1 MIRTLYYRQQGHTFL
16 VTSVNLLAC
25 NIFPVWPMAF
35 HQVLIK
41 HRKEVSD
48 QTWEAFLDVVDFKS
62 RLQIH
67 GALTDQFRSQLP

>member
-1 MIRTLYYRQQGHTFL
+1 M
-16 VTSVNLLAC
+16 TSVNLSAC
-25 NIFPVWPMAF
+25 NIFPAWPITS

-48 QTWEAFLDVVDFKS
+48 QTWEAFLNVIDFKS

-67 GALTDQFRSQLP
+67 GALTDKFRLQLP